1 MNPLEIAG
9 VATGVL
15 AVWLTTREHILCWPI
30 GIVSVSLFILVFYQ
44 ARLYGAMGLQ
54 VAYVMLALYGWHSW
68 LRGGPGHGALRV
80 SRTPGLAWPL
90 LASAGLAAAG
100 LLGGW
105 LAFRTDAALPW
116 TDATTTAV
124 SLVAQ
129 FMQTRKWIENWLVW
143 VVVDIAYVAMYL
155 SQGLNVTAVL
165 YGVFL
170 GLAVLGWKQWAA
182 SLVAT
187 PSSSS

>member
-1 MNPLEIAG
+1 MNPIEVVG

-15 AVWLTTREHILCWPI
+15 AVWLTTREHILCWPV
-30 GIVSVSLFILVFYQ
+30 GIVSVSLFIAVFYE

-54 VAYVMLALYGWHSW
+54 AAYVALAVYGWYSW
-68 LRGGPGHGALRV
+68 LRGGPGHAALHV
-80 SRTPGLAWPL
+80 SRAPVRRWPALA
-90 LASAGLAAAG
+90 AAGLSGAG

-116 TDATTTAV
+116 IDATTTAC

-143 VVVDIAYVAMYL
+143 LVVDIAYVAMYL
-155 SQGLNVTAVL
+155 SQGLALTAVL
-165 YGVFL
+165 YGVYL
-170 GLAVLGWKQWAA
+170 GLAVLGWRQWSKA
-182 SLVAT
+182 LEVG

>member
-9 VATGVL
+9 VATGIL
-15 AVWLTTREHILCWPI
+15 AVWLTTREHILCWPL
-30 GIVSVSLFILVFYQ
+30 GIVSVSLFILVFYD

-54 VAYVMLALYGWHSW
+54 VVYVLLASYGWHAW
-68 LRGGPGHGALRV
+68 LRGGPGHERLRV
-80 SRTPGLAWPL
+80 SRVPGVAWPF
-90 LASAGLAAAG
+90 LAGTALAGAG

-116 TDATTTAV
+116 TDATTTSA

-143 VVVDIAYVAMYL
+143 LVVDVVYVAMYL
-155 SQGLNVTAVL
+155 SQGLAMTALL
-165 YGVFL
+165 YAVYL
-170 GLAVLGWKQWAA
+170 GLAVLGWRQWADA
-182 SLVAT
+182 LTAT